1 MAGIL
6 LLTPPF
12 VQPNC
17 PYPATA
23 YLKGFL
29 VRRGIEAVQADLS
42 VELLGRIYSER
53 FLRGLFARPAEEIL
67 PEAEEG
73 AEDTSQSVRREN
85 IARIHT
91 LGEKYISTVDSVMA
105 FLRGQAPELAELI
118 CMPEYL
124 PQAGRFAG
132 MVDPADYFGALGTA
146 DCAKYLATL
155 YVQDL
160 GDYIRTTVTPH
171 FGLVR
176 YAEKI
181 AVSLP
186 EFAPL
191 AAELAKPADAIDRE
205 MYGLLDGYIETYRP
219 QFVGFTIPFPGNLL
233 SALKCAR
240 HIKMHHPGI
249 TILAGGGYPT
259 TELRSL
265 SDTAVFDYFDHIIL
279 DDGEKTLENII
290 RGGIPRNSYTRE
302 GYYDRDGILRPFGM
316 EESGKPPGTG
326 ASEAVPEP
334 GGNSGFRAGRGNTF
348 SASPALTGDNGPRP
362 GKPEKMRHGTGAL
375 TVDDNRSQ
383 TDTPPETG
391 SCQEDH
397 GRRPG
402 KPEKMRHGTRALLAD
417 DNRSQ
422 TDTPPETG
430 ICQEDHGR
438 RPGKPENMCH
448 GTGSLTADDN
458 RSQTDTPPEAGSC
471 PEDHGRRPDVPG
483 ESQHRNIVLPADHDA
498 RPDRHKDLFPDAGT
512 PPDDS
517 MRCPAGDNPAMN
529 GPDSAS
535 CDHGPERP
543 LSHAERGCPDFA
555 GLPHGLYFSMLDTPN
570 PMLRLWS
577 DGRWNKLTL
586 AHGCYWGR
594 CTFCDTGLDYIGRY
608 DAVPAAA
615 IADWMDN
622 VAAETG
628 SRGLHFTDEAAPPR
642 VLRDL
647 SLELLRRRR
656 NYVWWTN
663 VRFDRTFTGD
673 LCRLMA
679 AAGCIAVSGGL
690 ETASDRLLA
699 LMEKGISIE
708 SATLAMRNFLYS
720 GIMVHGYLMYGFP
733 TQTLQETVD
742 SLEVVR
748 QMFRAGLL
756 ESAYWHRYAMTVHS
770 PSGKRPGD
778 FGITNYD
785 RSVNPFANNEIYF
798 RENRGYDIRLAGEAL
813 RTALSNYMVGA
824 GLDRPVHKWFGGK
837 APATTI
843 DETLITD
850 HLIRSDPSRMFDE
863 HAHLLWLAPSLPT
876 PSSDGITVEMPAK
889 TKNVRLTEPQVRFV
903 MRLLEAVDG
912 LSARAT
918 LGQAREIYEEMNGD
932 SFLAFYHSKKWD
944 ALRECGLLQL

>member
-42 VELLGRIYSER
+42 VELLGRIYSGG

-67 PEAEEG
+67 PEAAEG
-73 AEDTSQSVRREN
+73 TADTSHSVSREN

-91 LGEKYISTVDSVMA
+91 LGEKYTSTVGSVIA

-118 CMPEYL
+118 CMPDYL

-160 GDYIRTTVTPH
+160 GDYIRATVTPH

-205 MYGLLDGYIETYRP
+205 MYGLLDGCIETYRP

-279 DDGEKTLENII
+279 DDGEKTLESKI

-302 GYYDRDGILRPFGM
+302 GYYDREGILRPFGM

-326 ASEAVPEP
+326 ASGAVPEP
-334 GGNSGFRAGRGNTF
+334 GGNSGFRAGRGNTI

-362 GKPEKMRHGTGAL
+362 GKPEKMRHGTRAL
-375 TVDDNRSQ
+375 PADYNQSQ

-391 SCQEDH
+391 SCQ
-397 GRRPG
+397 
-402 KPEKMRHGTRALLAD
+402 
-417 DNRSQ
+417 
-422 TDTPPETG
+422 
-430 ICQEDHGR
+430 
-438 RPGKPENMCH
+438 
-448 GTGSLTADDN
+448 
-458 RSQTDTPPEAGSC
+458 
-471 PEDHGRRPDVPG
+471 EDHGRRPDVPG

-498 RPDRHKDLFPDAGT
+498 RPDSHKDLFTDPLAT
-512 PPDDS
+512 PDDPT
-517 MRCPAGDNPAMN
+517 RCPAGDNPAMPC
-529 GPDSAS
+529 PDSAS
-535 CDHGPERP
+535 CDHGPECP
-543 LSHAERGCPDFA
+543 VSHAERGCPDFA

-615 IADWMDN
+615 IADWMGI

-628 SRGLHFTDEAAPPR
+628 SRGFHFTDEAAPPR

-663 VRFDRTFTGD
+663 VRFDKAFTGD
-673 LCRLMA
+673 MCRLMA

-733 TQTLQETVD
+733 TQTLRETVD

-778 FGITNYD
+778 FGITNCD
-785 RSVNPFANNEIYF
+785 RTVNPFANNEIYF

-837 APATTI
+837 APATTM
-843 DETLITD
+843 DETLVTD
-850 HLIRSDPSRMFDE
+850 HLIKSDPSRMFDE
-863 HAHLLWLAPSLPT
+863 HARLLWLAPSLPT
-876 PSSDGITVEMPAK
+876 PSPDGITVEMPAK

-903 MRLLEAVDG
+903 MRLLDAVDG

-918 LGQAREIYEEMNGD
+918 LGQARELYEEINGD

>member
-42 VELLGRIYSER
+42 VELLGRIYSGG

-67 PEAEEG
+67 PEAAEG
-73 AEDTSQSVRREN
+73 AADTSHSVSREN

-91 LGEKYISTVDSVMA
+91 LGEKYTTTIDSVMA

-155 YVQDL
+155 YLQDL
-160 GDYIRTTVTPH
+160 GDYIRATVTPH

-176 YAEKI
+176 YAETI

-191 AAELAKPADAIDRE
+191 AAELANPADAIDRE
-205 MYGLLDGYIETYRP
+205 MHGLLDGYIEAYRP

-240 HIKMHHPGI
+240 HIKRHHPGI
-249 TILAGGGYPT
+249 TLLAGGGYPT

-265 SDTAVFDYFDHIIL
+265 SDTAVFDFFDHIIL
-279 DDGEKTLENII
+279 DDGEQTLENII

-316 EESGKPPGTG
+316 EESGKPAGTG
-326 ASEAVPEP
+326 VSEAVSEP
-334 GGNSGFRAGRGNTF
+334 GGSSGFNTGRGTTI

-362 GKPEKMRHGTGAL
+362 GKPEKMRHGTEAL
-375 TVDDNRSQ
+375 TVDDNQSQ
-383 TDTPPETG
+383 TDTPPET
-391 SCQEDH
+391 
-397 GRRPG
+397 R
-402 KPEKMRHGTRALLAD
+402 
-417 DNRSQ
+417 
-422 TDTPPETG
+422 
-430 ICQEDHGR
+430 
-438 RPGKPENMCH
+438 
-448 GTGSLTADDN
+448 
-458 RSQTDTPPEAGSC
+458 SC

-483 ESQHRNIVLPADHDA
+483 ESQHRNIVLPAGHDG
-498 RPDRHKDLFPDAGT
+498 RPDSHKDLFTDPGT
-512 PPDDS
+512 PPDGS
-517 MRCPAGDNPAMN
+517 MRCPAGDNTAMVY
-529 GPDSAS
+529 PDSAS

-543 LSHAERGCPDFA
+543 VSHAERGCPDFA
-555 GLPHGLYFSMLDTPN
+555 GLPHRLYFSMLETPN
-570 PMLRLWS
+570 PMLRIWS

-608 DAVPAAA
+608 DPVPAAT
-615 IADWMDN
+615 IADWMDT

-628 SRGLHFTDEAAPPR
+628 SRGFHFTDEAAPPR

-663 VRFDRTFTGD
+663 VRFDKAFTGD
-673 LCRLMA
+673 MCRLMA

-785 RSVNPFANNEIYF
+785 CSVNPFANNEIYF
-798 RENRGYDIRLAGEAL
+798 RENRGYDIRLAGEAM
-813 RTALSNYMVGA
+813 RSALSNYMAGA

-837 APATTI
+837 APATTM
-843 DETLITD
+843 DETLVTD
-850 HLIRSDPSRMFDE
+850 HLIKSDTSRMFDE
-863 HAHLLWLAPSLPT
+863 HARLLWLAPSIPT
-876 PSSDGITVEMPAK
+876 HSADGITVEMPAK
-889 TKNVRLTEPQVRFV
+889 TKNVRLTEPHVRFL
-903 MRLLEAVDG
+903 MRLLDAVEG
-912 LSARAT
+912 LSASAT
-918 LGQAREIYEEMNGD
+918 LGQARELYEEINGD